1 MSDSMVEEHRP
12 VYDFDY
18 IGGADVLQD
27 VHAAYLNLKKNA
39 PPLFW
44 TPHNGGHWV
53 ANNADLVVKSLR
65 HPEIF
70 SSQFLSIPP
79 NPQQTKMIPESLDP
93 PEHRP
98 YRQMLRPFFEGKAIA
113 PLEPR
118 IIEWT
123 EELIDKVAD
132 TGECDFVEA
141 VAARLPISVFMEIFG
156 FPLDRYEE
164 FRELALSYFAAGS
177 GTPLSLSYAGKIQ
190 KILADLIQSRMAEP
204 KSDLLSTLITLDFEG
219 RKLSFEEL
227 MSIGFLMFLAGLDT
241 VTIAMSFGMRHLAH
255 DGALQQRMIDDPDCI
270 PNAVE
275 ELLRRY
281 TFISTPR
288 YLVQDTEVDGITLR
302 KGESILVPLHSVGLD
317 DKLNPDPETVNVDR
331 PAVRHAAFGS
341 GVHTCLGLH
350 LARMEMINFYKVWF
364 RRIGRFEMAPM
375 DGSLKFRAGSVQS
388 LQALPIRWKAI
399 A

>member
-1 MSDSMVEEHRP
+1 MSDSMVQERSP

-18 IGGADVLQD
+18 IGGADVLKD
-27 VHAAYLNLKKNA
+27 VHEAYLNLKKNA

-53 ANNADLVVKSLR
+53 ANNADLVVKALR
-65 HPEIF
+65 HPEIY

-79 NPQQTKMIPESLDP
+79 NPQQPKMIPESLDP

-98 YRQMLRPFFEGKAIA
+98 YRQMLRPFFESKAIT

-132 TGECDFVEA
+132 KGECDFVEA
-141 VAARLPISVFMEIFG
+141 IAGPLPISVFMEMFG
-156 FPLDRYEE
+156 FPLDRYED
-164 FRELALSYFAAGS
+164 FRKLAINYFSAGS
-177 GTPLSLSYAGKIQ
+177 GTPEAMAYAGQIMGV
-190 KILADLIQSRMAEP
+190 LAELVQSRMANP
-204 KSDLLSTLITLDFEG
+204 QSDLVSTLITTDFEG
-219 RKLSFEEL
+219 RKLTFEEL

-241 VTIAMSFGMRHLAH
+241 VTNALTYGVRHLAH
-255 DGALQQRMIDDPDCI
+255 DLALQQRMAEDPDCI

-275 ELLRRY
+275 EMLRRY
-281 TFISTPR
+281 TFVSTPR
-288 YLVQDTEVDGITLR
+288 YLVQDTEIDGITLR
-302 KGESILVPLHSVGLD
+302 KGESILIPLHSVGLD
-317 DKLNPDPETVNVDR
+317 DKLNPDPEKVDVDR

-375 DGSLKFRAGSVQS
+375 EEPLKFRAGSVQS
-388 LQALPIRWKAI
+388 LEALPIRWTAKV
-399 A
+399 

>member
-1 MSDSMVEEHRP
+1 MSDSMVEERCP

-18 IGGADVLQD
+18 VAGADVLKD
-27 VHAAYLNLKKNA
+27 VHEAYLNLKKNA

-53 ANNADLVVKSLR
+53 VNNADLAVKSLR

-79 NPQQTKMIPESLDP
+79 NPHQPKMIPESLDP

-123 EELIDKVAD
+123 EELIDNVANA
-132 TGECDFVEA
+132 GECDFVGA
-141 VAARLPISVFMEIFG
+141 IGGPLPISVFMEMFG

-164 FRELALSYFAAGS
+164 FRQLAVDYFSAGT
-177 GTPLSLSYAGKIQ
+177 GTPEAMGYAGQIMGV
-190 KILADLIQSRMAEP
+190 LAELIQSRMAAP
-204 KSDLLSTLITLDFEG
+204 QSDLVSSLITLDFEG
-219 RKLSFEEL
+219 RKLTFDEL
-227 MSIGFLMFLAGLDT
+227 MSTGFLMFLAGLDT
-241 VTIAMSFGMRHLAH
+241 VTNALTFGMRHLAH
-255 DGALQQRMIDDPDCI
+255 DPALQQRMTDDPDCI

-281 TFISTPR
+281 TFVSTPR
-288 YLVQDTEVDGITLR
+288 YIVQDTEIDGVQLR
-302 KGESILVPLHSVGLD
+302 KGESILVPLHSIGLD

-350 LARMEMINFYKVWF
+350 LARMEMISFYKVWF
-364 RRIGRFEMAPM
+364 RRIGRFELAPM
-375 DGSLKFRAGSVQS
+375 NGPLKFRAGSVQS
-388 LQALPIRWKAI
+388 VEALPIRWTAKL
-399 A
+399 

>member
-1 MSDSMVEEHRP
+1 MNDSMLEERRP

-18 IGGADVLQD
+18 ITGADVLKD
-27 VHAAYLNLKKNA
+27 VHEAYLNLKKNA

-44 TPHNGGHWV
+44 TTRHGGHWV
-53 ANNADLVVKSLR
+53 ANSADVVVKALR

-79 NPQQTKMIPESLDP
+79 NPQQPKMIPESLDP

-123 EELIDKVAD
+123 EELVGKVVNK
-132 TGECDFVEA
+132 GQCEFVEDIA
-141 VAARLPISVFMEIFG
+141 GPLPISVFMEIFG

-164 FRELALSYFAAGS
+164 FRTLALNYFSAGS
-177 GTPLSLSYAGKIQ
+177 GTPLSMSYAGQIQ
-190 KILADLIQSRMAEP
+190 QILVELIQSRMAEP
-204 KSDLLSTLITLDFEG
+204 RSDLVSSLVSMDFEG
-219 RKLSFEEL
+219 RKLTFEEL

-241 VTIAMSFGMRHLAH
+241 VTNALTYGMRHLAH
-255 DGALQQRMIDDPDCI
+255 DPALQQRMADDPDCI

-281 TFISTPR
+281 TFVSTPR
-288 YLVQDTEVDGITLR
+288 FLVQDTEIDGIQLR

-364 RRIGRFEMAPM
+364 RHIPRFEMAPM
-375 DGSLKFRAGSVQS
+375 DGPLKFRAGSVQS
-388 LQALPIRWKAI
+388 IEALPIRWAV
-399 A
+399 